1 LFSSAVYQDLN
12 SRIHPGAFVICA
24 FLPHKRDTN
33 LTLTQILTHLTGQ
46 LIAQISLEVIHDKV
60 VDFYHRFRTFA
71 TKPSS
76 TVLFDLIDSLRDST
90 SRVYL
95 VLDAPDQSSELI
107 ASLLDVVSKAG
118 NLCVMISSSNRVIE
132 PQDDQIT
139 IDIDALY
146 SLDHRKRSFSRAM
159 DSKIAEI
166 QSRTADD
173 DQRQSPLIDEAF
185 ERIMS
190 HTIKS
195 STCEDLAMAAFDVV
209 RHAFS
214 PLRGY
219 QFKRAVRHILR
230 QRRPHPITYPTITD
244 VIEATGGLLTI
255 QDDSVIT
262 WFHPSLSGY
271 FERTHARW
279 FPSGHASMALA
290 CLTVLMSQAIPTDAD
305 GTGNWATGSLF
316 GYAAC
321 LWGRHLRACSPNP
334 VLEAM
339 AMRYLEDD
347 EKLKLGCLTA
357 YTLQSEYMAYGF
369 DVGDGLAV
377 VHVCCI
383 FGLTNLLQDLSVAE
397 LNRQVSSTG
406 CAPLVYACRMGH
418 IDTLEL
424 LLRRGADP
432 NLVSAGG
439 YTALNEAVISKC
451 IPAVELLLRS
461 PSLKLRPSLLLV
473 SLLQLQSLEILRLAL
488 NRHDLDINEK
498 DHNGR
503 TVIWWLLRATHDEYD
518 TEFQLDAMQLIV
530 QHPDCDI
537 NAVDLGGRTYIMRLL
552 DVRIQETKLLGLLL
566 ENRADVNYMDEDGE
580 TAMFHAVTTRYSL
593 EITSLLIRHGA
604 DLARKNRW
612 GQGLSHRLVADIEDL
627 QDLQYLD
634 LLLKHM
640 PALIDTQDDR
650 GRTSLHLA
658 LVFGKIE
665 IAKELL
671 SRAANVRLLDNS
683 GRAPFDVACQYG
695 RTTTLSRLVPV
706 GIYKPKTNPKAEQSG
721 IASQTPR
728 SVPLRS
734 HPLPS
739 RDRYSGYPEPLSR
752 MLSYERPEHRVE
764 WLPDPPVYLHS
775 QPTELVPPV
784 TSGREADI
792 QWYAHTAST
801 AAAAH
806 GQVLLELHLDKLPGW
821 SLGYL
826 GKFVDY
832 S

>member
-195 STCEDLAMAAFDVV
+195 STCDDLAMAAFDVV

-290 CLTVLMSQAIPTDAD
+290 CLT
-305 GTGNWATGSLF
+305 GWN
-316 GYAAC
+316 
-321 LWGRHLRACSPNP
+321 R
-334 VLEAM
+334 
-339 AMRYLEDD
+339 
-347 EKLKLGCLTA
+347 KLGYRVL
-357 YTLQSEYMAYGF
+357 
-369 DVGDGLAV
+369 
-377 VHVCCI
+377 
-383 FGLTNLLQDLSVAE
+383 
-397 LNRQVSSTG
+397 
-406 CAPLVYACRMGH
+406 
-418 IDTLEL
+418 
-424 LLRRGADP
+424 
-432 NLVSAGG
+432 
-439 YTALNEAVISKC
+439 
-451 IPAVELLLRS
+451 
-461 PSLKLRPSLLLV
+461 
-473 SLLQLQSLEILRLAL
+473 
-488 NRHDLDINEK
+488 
-498 DHNGR
+498 
-503 TVIWWLLRATHDEYD
+503 
-518 TEFQLDAMQLIV
+518 
-530 QHPDCDI
+530 
-537 NAVDLGGRTYIMRLL
+537 
-552 DVRIQETKLLGLLL
+552 VRICSLPMGPTSSCLLAQPSSGSHG
-566 ENRADVNYMDEDGE
+566 Y
-580 TAMFHAVTTRYSL
+580 
-593 EITSLLIRHGA
+593 EI
-604 DLARKNRW
+604 
-612 GQGLSHRLVADIEDL
+612 
-627 QDLQYLD
+627 
-634 LLLKHM
+634 
-640 PALIDTQDDR
+640 
-650 GRTSLHLA
+650 
-658 LVFGKIE
+658 
-665 IAKELL
+665 
-671 SRAANVRLLDNS
+671 
-683 GRAPFDVACQYG
+683 
-695 RTTTLSRLVPV
+695 
-706 GIYKPKTNPKAEQSG
+706 
-721 IASQTPR
+721 
-728 SVPLRS
+728 
-734 HPLPS
+734 
-739 RDRYSGYPEPLSR
+739 
-752 MLSYERPEHRVE
+752 
-764 WLPDPPVYLHS
+764 
-775 QPTELVPPV
+775 
-784 TSGREADI
+784 
-792 QWYAHTAST
+792 
-801 AAAAH
+801 
-806 GQVLLELHLDKLPGW
+806 PG
-821 SLGYL
+821 G
-826 GKFVDY
+826 
-832 S
+832 